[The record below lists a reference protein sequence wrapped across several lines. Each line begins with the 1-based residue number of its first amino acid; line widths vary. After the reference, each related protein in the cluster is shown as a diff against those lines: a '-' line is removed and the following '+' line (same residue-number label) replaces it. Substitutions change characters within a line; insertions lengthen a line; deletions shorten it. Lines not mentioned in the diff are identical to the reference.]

1 MIDAKMSFAQVDAA
15 QGAVPGAARGKRL
28 PPLVG
33 LGLGAMI
40 SLGLWVGLALTV
52 SHLL

>member
-15 QGAVPGAARGKRL
+15 PVERAKRL

-33 LGLGAMI
+33 LGLGAMVSI
-40 SLGLWVGLALTV
+40 GLWAGLALTV